1 MGAQVV
7 IVDDD
12 LRSAE
17 LPRAARVRGLRRRRR
32 GGRPGSGIEGRP
44 RAMSRSTTAATS
56 IPTLSS
62 NGTTITP
69 KPAVDDSLSSIRMR
83 VIVVA
88 AAITANN
95 VQCNTG

>member
-1 MGAQVV
+1 
-7 IVDDD
+7 
-12 LRSAE
+12 
-17 LPRAARVRGLRRRRR
+17 
-32 GGRPGSGIEGRP
+32 
-44 RAMSRSTTAATS
+44 MSRSTTAATS

-88 AAITANN
+88 P
-95 VQCNTG
+95 